1 MYKKIILALSL
12 ERGYSARALEI
23 ARRLRAEGG
32 VIKAVHV
39 YEQPSSN
46 VGAYLDDEILAMAYA
61 EARARLKERVA
72 NAPDVEPVMLKG
84 HSGATIAEYAASS
97 GADLI
102 VVGSHKPGLRDYFLG
117 STAARIVRHAPCSV
131 HVLRDAD

>member
-12 ERGYSARALEI
+12 EHGYSTRALEV
-23 ARRLRAEGG
+23 ARRLRAEDG
-32 VIKAVHV
+32 VIQAVHV

-46 VGAYLDDEILAMAYA
+46 VGAYLDEEILAMAYA

-84 HSGATIAEYAASS
+84 HSGMTIAEYAASS

>member
-1 MYKKIILALSL
+1 MYNNIILALSL
-12 ERGYSARALEI
+12 EHGYSERALEI

-32 VIKAVHV
+32 KIQAVHV

-46 VGAYLDDEILAMAYA
+46 VGAYLDEEVLAKAFA
-61 EARARLKERVA
+61 AARDRLKERVA
-72 NAPDVEPVMLKG
+72 GAPDVEPVMLKG
-84 HSGATIAEYAASS
+84 HSGKTIAEYAASS

-102 VVGSHKPGLRDYFLG
+102 IVGSHKPGLRDYFLG

-131 HVLRDAD
+131 HVLRTED